1 MRTYLN
7 NKGSAMVLVLSSLII
22 LMAVSSVVVMLSAAN
37 ISMSRQYSNWSAD
50 YYWLDYAAQDQLGDL
65 DKNILITGE
74 NIARYYLQNSYYK
87 YPAVYEEEGQEGF
100 PLGTGMPATMV
111 TAFSDAQGLQ
121 KLIYDKWNDIYSAYA
136 AIPVPTEEEEEAYNE
151 SIQSFVSDLFE
162 VLYFA
167 YLDGNLS
174 IAPYEDTEHGVRAE
188 TSLQSADWFPN
199 PNDESIETFD
209 GFCDLVTENPRLTV
223 NARELSGENPKQVR
237 VQITV
242 IPPSFTA
249 VQQTRY
255 YAIKPNPLYA
265 NALSVRGNI
274 TFTGSGSA
282 TVRGDVVSSNQNSAG
297 TSLGLYEGNDKGIK
311 TQSGSSVNVNIYG
324 NVYSAGDVHLWG
336 DSSSIAIRPYAPGYI
351 PSKLKADYLYSSGND
366 YYFDFAATQ
375 SDVLYYT
382 ENYTQTNGNPYIP
395 YIYRDN
401 SGGNV
406 YCNNLTIE
414 DSIQNG
420 SLLVAG
426 DLWTQDDVQ
435 NDGKIG
441 SVIHVMG
448 NYIGMRSDA
457 NESNKDPNGSSA
469 VINNGYMYGSTIAL
483 DGSYIIPGTAWYEF
497 SGDYYQT
504 AESATARAGEYFG
517 IYEKS
522 LADMDGTPD
531 DASKVFGTYSQ
542 DSQDSQD
549 SDQYIMYER
558 QTGST
563 GSSDILQDRVSR
575 FKTAMENLAGLKS
588 GISINEH
595 KESYTLG
602 IVNDDGTVVYDQYSN
617 NLIPYKAVSGEGN
630 ILDDVFTAKTENY
643 GTNGFSFSEL
653 IEPTA
658 AMNDSARGFYYYPG
672 NATVNVDSITSG
684 IIYCNGTLT
693 LTGNG
698 AFTGSII
705 CAGNLVFGS
714 GVSVVY
720 DESVVLSVLG
730 FTEDYQMAQTE
741 GGGYLGSSIAR
752 RFFSPSSYDT
762 STTLGI
768 EQVTTLSTS
777 AGERE
782 GDNVQR
788 YIINSWKESQVD

>member
-7 NKGSAMVLVLSSLII
+7 KKGSAMVLVLSSLII
-22 LMAVSSVVVMLSAAN
+22 LMAVSAVVVMLSAAN

-65 DKNILITGE
+65 DKQVLITGE

-87 YPAVYEEEGQEGF
+87 YPAVYEEEGAEGF
-100 PLGTGMPATMV
+100 PYGTGMPTTMV
-111 TAFSDAQGLQ
+111 TAFSDALWLQ
-121 KLIYDKWNDIYSAYA
+121 KLIYDKWNEIYSVYA

-174 IAPYEDTEHGVRAE
+174 IADYEDTEHGVLAE
-188 TSLQSADWFPN
+188 TTLQTANWFPN
-199 PNDESIETFD
+199 PNDESIESFD
-209 GFCDLVTENPRLTV
+209 AFCDLVTESPRLAV
-223 NARELSGENPKQVR
+223 HAWEDSGENPKQVN

-255 YAIKPNPLYA
+255 YAIKANPLYA

-282 TVRGDVVSSNQNSAG
+282 TVQGDVVSSNQTGAG
-297 TSLGLYEGNDKGIK
+297 ASQGLYEGNEKGIK
-311 TQSGSSVNVNIYG
+311 TQRGSSVNVNIYG

-336 DSSSIAIRPYAPGYI
+336 DSSSISVRPYAPGYT
-351 PSKLKADYLYSSGND
+351 PSVLKANYLYSSGNE

-375 SDVLYYT
+375 SHVPDYT
-382 ENYTQTNGNPYIP
+382 EGHTEANVIP

-401 SGGNV
+401 AGGNV
-406 YCNNLTIE
+406 YCNNLAIE

-420 SLLVAG
+420 SLRVFGA
-426 DLWTQDDVQ
+426 LWTQDDIQ

-441 SVIHVMG
+441 SAIQVTG

-457 NESNKDPNGSSA
+457 NESNRDPNGSSA

-497 SGDYYQT
+497 SDDYYQT

-522 LADMDGTPD
+522 LSDMDGTSD
-531 DASKVFGTYSQ
+531 DASKVFGVYA
-542 DSQDSQD
+542 QD
-549 SDQYIMYER
+549 SDQYTMYER
-558 QTGST
+558 QAGSADS
-563 GSSDILQDRVSR
+563 GDILRDRVNR
-575 FKTAMENLAGLKS
+575 FKAAMAAGLKS
-588 GISINEH
+588 GISVNGAADN
-595 KESYTLG
+595 YTLG
-602 IVNDDGTVVYDQYSN
+602 IVNNDGEVVYDQGYERYLKNRVQYSSASGGD
-617 NLIPYKAVSGEGN
+617 NL
-630 ILDDVFTAKTENY
+630 LDDVFTAKTENY
-643 GTNGFSFSEL
+643 GTNGFGFSAL
-653 IEPTA
+653 IDPAA
-658 AMNDSARGFYYYPG
+658 AMNDPIRGFHYYSG
-672 NATVNVDSITSG
+672 NATVDVDDISSG
-684 IIYCNGTLT
+684 ILYCSGNLT
-693 LTGNG
+693 LTGSG
-698 AFTGSII
+698 TFTGSVI
-705 CAGNLVFGS
+705 CAGNLVFSS

-720 DESVVLSVLG
+720 DESAVLSVLG
-730 FTEDYQMAQTE
+730 FTAEYQMAQTD

-752 RFFSPSSYDT
+752 RFFSPSSYDA

-782 GDNVQR
+782 GDNLQR
-788 YIINSWKESQVD
+788 YVINSWKESQVD